1 MASAHR
7 RKYRTRSS
15 KKYCDEKFCCL
26 TEGAF
31 AVFVCSQCK
40 TNQCENCDSSLHKSK
55 LEFSFHD
62 RQQIELPPY
71 EELCQIASLLNN
83 LDCEDRNFADLHCD
97 NCERNFCFQCFDIY
111 HKDSRKTHRKYTFKE
126 FKHRQSEST
135 PEAIKPISPLEADDD
150 SLTFLSCPQVSESF
164 ESMMSYNSFHSD
176 TSQTS
181 IPDILPESAQT
192 NSDMF
197 ALTRALEESQIDDR
211 YLDCES
217 FLLVDEQECLQL
229 TDEDDFVHKLKCDR
243 DDLLKVVSIFGNTGD
258 GKSHT
263 LNHTFFGGKQ
273 VFKTSAHQAS
283 CTVGVWASFDKDN
296 NAIIVDTEGLLG
308 VTTNQNQR
316 TRLLLKLL
324 AVSDVVIYR
333 TRAERLHN
341 DMFYFLS
348 DASKAYSKHFTEELR
363 AVTKRNKMSL
373 DVSNLS
379 PAVVIFHETQ
389 NTNIIGKSGEGAE
402 TTLRER
408 FKELDCSLDFSDLKY
423 VGTRTARDQLTDFS
437 KLRRAVQEQLN
448 NNTIRSPRKPGIVY
462 HTFQILNDKF
472 SGEIEKHTYETFPDQ
487 YFTCS
492 ARCQSCGTRCARS
505 MNHSVGE
512 EDHVAEKGT
521 KCKYQHQFEN
531 KVYYC
536 KKCYRDGKQV
546 RVVPKTSSSKDSA
559 WIGVAKYVWAGDIL
573 ECRNCGII
581 YRSRQFW
588 YGNPDVEKVIHEEVA
603 HVWPEGE
610 KFHIGTHNAAWK
622 LIDGISYMADSISSV
637 GSKPTKAVADWMTD
651 QIAPPYWVPN
661 AKIKKCNKCER
672 RLSEEQKHHCRACGK
687 GFCDECSSKRRH
699 VPERGWTSPV
709 RVCDECFQIN
719 KMTDSTSSTGSDTQV
734 TARKVGET
742 VSTAIDAV
750 ASAINY
756 PIGMLKDSARPAYWV
771 PDEKIT
777 HCYICE
783 NPFSIKLPIHHCR
796 SCGQGVCSGCSPN
809 QRPVP
814 LRGWD
819 YPVRVCKKCEKKKD
833 KL

>member
-462 HTFQILNDKF
+462 HTFQDTVCTEHEPQCW
-472 SGEIEKHTYETFPDQ
+472 GRGP
-487 YFTCS
+487 
-492 ARCQSCGTRCARS
+492 RCREGNQ
-505 MNHSVGE
+505 
-512 EDHVAEKGT
+512 
-521 KCKYQHQFEN
+521 
-531 KVYYC
+531 
-536 KKCYRDGKQV
+536 KCYRDGKQV

-559 WIGVAKYVWAGDIL
+559 WIGVAKYVWAG
-573 ECRNCGII
+573 
-581 YRSRQFW
+581 RQFW

-756 PIGMLKDSARPAYWV
+756 PIARPAYWV